1 MSDNNNNAK
10 TMYEAVPAA
19 AELNKVPGFDPLKFL
34 RRAGDSMKLDLPYQK
49 LWFRMAHPNGR
60 MRLTAMR
67 ITEQMAI
74 FEAKVFLDRSDA
86 EPFSVSDYVALAGKV
101 IEDIHAR
108 GKNVLLVGGTGL
120 YARSLLKAVPFTENS
135 RDDEIRGNLE
145 AEFAADGIEPLY
157 ARLKALDPEGA
168 EGIHP
173 NNTRRVIRALEYCM
187 VTGEPFSKQAKDS
200 KAVESPYDGKM
211 LVLSFRDRETLYGRI
226 NLRVEQMFADGLLKE
241 AEDYFKRYGTPG
253 QTSVQAIGYKELF
266 PYFEGQCSLDE
277 AKENIKRETR
287 RYAKRQLTWFRRE
300 EDAVW
305 LFADDF
311 DAPADLISAAEDI
324 ARAHFED

>member
-1 MSDNNNNAK
+1 MTEVQEKIKVFAVCGPTASGKTSLSVTLAK
-10 TMYEAVPAA
+10 KLH
-19 AELNKVPGFDPLKFL
+19 AEVVSC
-34 RRAGDSMKLDLPYQK
+34 DSMQIY
-49 LWFRMAHPNGR
+49 RGMEIG
-60 MRLTAMR
+60 TAKPTADEM
-67 ITEQMAI
+67 QGVPHHLMG
-74 FEAKVFLDRSDA
+74 FQDPA

-157 ARLKALDPEGA
+157 ARLKELDPEGA

-241 AEDYFKRYGTPG
+241 AEDYFKQYGTPG
-253 QTSVQAIGYKELF
+253 QTSVQAIGYKEFF
-266 PYFEGQCSLDE
+266 PYFEGTANLTECTERLKQ
-277 AKENIKRETR
+277 ATR
-287 RYAKRQLTWFRRE
+287 NYAKRQLTWFRRQN
-300 EDAVW
+300 DAVW
-305 LFADDF
+305 LYLDE
-311 DAPADLISAAEDI
+311 EDVTE
-324 ARAHFED
+324 RACTLVRAFLHNEE

>member
-1 MSDNNNNAK
+1 MTEIQEKIKVFAVCGPTASGKTSLSVTLAK
-10 TMYEAVPAA
+10 KLH
-19 AELNKVPGFDPLKFL
+19 AEVVSC
-34 RRAGDSMKLDLPYQK
+34 DSMQIY
-49 LWFRMAHPNGR
+49 RGMEIG
-60 MRLTAMR
+60 TAKPTADEM
-67 ITEQMAI
+67 QGVPHHLMG
-74 FEAKVFLDRSDA
+74 FQDPA

-157 ARLKALDPEGA
+157 ARLKELDPEGA

-211 LVLSFRDRETLYGRI
+211 LVLSFRDREALYGRI
-226 NLRVEQMFADGLLKE
+226 NLRVEQMMAQGLLDE
-241 AEDYFKRYGTPG
+241 VRSLLRSGLPRTATAW
-253 QTSVQAIGYKELF
+253 QAIGYKQFLAVAD
-266 PYFEGQCSLDE
+266 GRMTE
-277 AKENIKRETR
+277 ADAVEEVKLRSR
-287 RYAKRQLTWFRRE
+287 QYAKRQLTWLRRNPE
-300 EDAVW
+300 IHWIWWGKER
-305 LFADDF
+305 DF
-311 DAPADLISAAEDI
+311 
-324 ARAHFED
+324 ARALQISTEILSDAGVS

>member
-1 MSDNNNNAK
+1 MLEALEKREEIDEIWLMPDRIPPHKVCDFLASDEDRINMCRLLISPLEK
-10 TMYEAVPAA
+10 TKLCLAEFERTGKSYSYDTVTLLKKKYPGRNFTFVCGGDMLISFDKWYKYE
-19 AELNKVPGFDPLKFL
+19 E
-34 RRAGDSMKLDLPYQK
+34 
-49 LWFRMAHPNGR
+49 
-60 MRLTAMR
+60 
-67 ITEQMAI
+67 
-74 FEAKVFLDRSDA
+74 
-86 EPFSVSDYVALAGKV
+86 
-101 IEDIHAR
+101 
-108 GKNVLLVGGTGL
+108 
-120 YARSLLKAVPFTENS
+120 LLKAVPFTENS

>member
-1 MSDNNNNAK
+1 MTEVQEKIKVFAVCGPTASGKTSLSVTLAK
-10 TMYEAVPAA
+10 KLH
-19 AELNKVPGFDPLKFL
+19 AEVVSC
-34 RRAGDSMKLDLPYQK
+34 DSMQIY
-49 LWFRMAHPNGR
+49 RGMEIG
-60 MRLTAMR
+60 TAKPTADEM
-67 ITEQMAI
+67 QGVPHHLMG
-74 FEAKVFLDRSDA
+74 FQDPA

-145 AEFAADGIEPLY
+145 AKLAADGIEPLY
-157 ARLKALDPEGA
+157 ARLKELDPEGA

-226 NLRVEQMFADGLLKE
+226 NLRVEQMFADGLLIKE

>member
-1 MSDNNNNAK
+1 MTRCRFIGAWRSARQSRPRTRCRVCRNHL
-10 TMYEAVPAA
+10 M
-19 AELNKVPGFDPLKFL
+19 GFQDP
-34 RRAGDSMKLDLPYQK
+34 
-49 LWFRMAHPNGR
+49 
-60 MRLTAMR
+60 
-67 ITEQMAI
+67 
-74 FEAKVFLDRSDA
+74 A

-101 IEDIHAR
+101 IEDIRAR

-157 ARLKALDPEGA
+157 ARLKELDPEGA

-173 NNTRRVIRALEYCM
+173 NNMRRVIRALEYCM

>member
-1 MSDNNNNAK
+1 MTEVQEKIKVFAVCGPTASGKTSLSVTLAK
-10 TMYEAVPAA
+10 KLH
-19 AELNKVPGFDPLKFL
+19 AEVVSC
-34 RRAGDSMKLDLPYQK
+34 DSMQIY
-49 LWFRMAHPNGR
+49 RGMEIG
-60 MRLTAMR
+60 TAKPTADEM
-67 ITEQMAI
+67 QGVPHHLMG
-74 FEAKVFLDRSDA
+74 FQDPA

-101 IEDIHAR
+101 IEDIRAR
-108 GKNVLLVGGTGL
+108 GKNVLLVGGTG
-120 YARSLLKAVPFTENS
+120 SLLKAVPFTENS

-157 ARLKALDPEGA
+157 ARLKELDPEGA

-173 NNTRRVIRALEYCM
+173 NNMRRVIRALEYCM

>member
-1 MSDNNNNAK
+1 MTEVQEKIKVFAVCGPTASGKTSLSVTLAK
-10 TMYEAVPAA
+10 KLH
-19 AELNKVPGFDPLKFL
+19 AEVVSC
-34 RRAGDSMKLDLPYQK
+34 DSMQIY
-49 LWFRMAHPNGR
+49 RGMEIG
-60 MRLTAMR
+60 TAKPTADEM
-67 ITEQMAI
+67 QGVPHHLMG
-74 FEAKVFLDRSDA
+74 FQDPA

-101 IEDIHAR
+101 IEDIRAR

-157 ARLKALDPEGA
+157 ARLKELDPEGA

-173 NNTRRVIRALEYCM
+173 NNMRRVIRALEYCM

-253 QTSVQAIGYKELF
+253 QTSVQAIGYKEFF
-266 PYFEGQCSLDE
+266 PYFEQTASLE
-277 AKENIKRETR
+277 ACADKLKQASRN
-287 RYAKRQLTWFRRE
+287 YAKRQLTWFRRNK
-300 EDAVW
+300 AIHW
-305 LFADDF
+305 LIREAGDTGREILENARRIVSDF
-311 DAPADLISAAEDI
+311 DN
-324 ARAHFED
+324 

>member
-1 MSDNNNNAK
+1 MTEVQEKIKVFAVCGPTASGKTSLSVTLAK
-10 TMYEAVPAA
+10 KLH
-19 AELNKVPGFDPLKFL
+19 AEVVSC
-34 RRAGDSMKLDLPYQK
+34 DSMQIY
-49 LWFRMAHPNGR
+49 RGMEIG
-60 MRLTAMR
+60 TAKPTADEM
-67 ITEQMAI
+67 QGVPHHLMG
-74 FEAKVFLDRSDA
+74 FQDPA

-157 ARLKALDPEGA
+157 ARLKELDPEGA

-253 QTSVQAIGYKELF
+253 QTSVQAIGYKEPF

>member
-1 MSDNNNNAK
+1 MTEVQEKIKVFAVCGPTASGKTSLSVTLAK
-10 TMYEAVPAA
+10 KLH
-19 AELNKVPGFDPLKFL
+19 AEVVSC
-34 RRAGDSMKLDLPYQK
+34 DSMQIY
-49 LWFRMAHPNGR
+49 RGMEIG
-60 MRLTAMR
+60 TAKPTADEM
-67 ITEQMAI
+67 QGVPHHLMG
-74 FEAKVFLDRSDA
+74 FQDPA
-86 EPFSVSDYVALAGKV
+86 EPFSVSDYVALAGKM
-101 IEDIHAR
+101 IEDIHTR

-157 ARLKALDPEGA
+157 ARLKELDPEGA

-226 NLRVEQMFADGLLKE
+226 NLRVEPRIILSGMARRGRPPCRPS
-241 AEDYFKRYGTPG
+241 ATR
-253 QTSVQAIGYKELF
+253 S
-266 PYFEGQCSLDE
+266 CSRIL
-277 AKENIKRETR
+277 RGS
-287 RYAKRQLTWFRRE
+287 
-300 EDAVW
+300 
-305 LFADDF
+305 
-311 DAPADLISAAEDI
+311 AP
-324 ARAHFED
+324 

>member
-1 MSDNNNNAK
+1 MTEVQEKIKVFAVCGPTASGKTSLSVTLAK
-10 TMYEAVPAA
+10 KLH
-19 AELNKVPGFDPLKFL
+19 AEVVSC
-34 RRAGDSMKLDLPYQK
+34 DSMQIY
-49 LWFRMAHPNGR
+49 RGMEIG
-60 MRLTAMR
+60 TAKPTADEM
-67 ITEQMAI
+67 QGVPHHLMG
-74 FEAKVFLDRSDA
+74 FQDPA
-86 EPFSVSDYVALAGKV
+86 EPFSVSDYVALARKV

-253 QTSVQAIGYKELF
+253 RQTSVQAIGYKELF

-311 DAPADLISAAEDI
+311 DAPADLISAAEDM

>member
-1 MSDNNNNAK
+1 MTEVQEKIKVFAVCGPTASGKTSLSVTLAK
-10 TMYEAVPAA
+10 KLH
-19 AELNKVPGFDPLKFL
+19 AEVVSC
-34 RRAGDSMKLDLPYQK
+34 DSMQIY
-49 LWFRMAHPNGR
+49 RGMEIG
-60 MRLTAMR
+60 TAKPTADEM
-67 ITEQMAI
+67 QGVPHHLMG
-74 FEAKVFLDRSDA
+74 FQDPA

-101 IEDIHAR
+101 IEDIRAR

-157 ARLKALDPEGA
+157 ARLKELDPEGA

-173 NNTRRVIRALEYCM
+173 NNMRRVIRALEYCM
-187 VTGEPFSKQAKDS
+187 VTGEPFSK
-200 KAVESPYDGKM
+200 YDGKM